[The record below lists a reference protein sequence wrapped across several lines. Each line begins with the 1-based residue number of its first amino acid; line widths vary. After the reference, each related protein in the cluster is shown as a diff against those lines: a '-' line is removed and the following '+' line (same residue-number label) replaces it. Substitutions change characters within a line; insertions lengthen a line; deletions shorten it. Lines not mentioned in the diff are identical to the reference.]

1 MHCLPSSPAFRH
13 TLPSAM
19 HCLPP
24 YTAFPPNLPSPLPR
38 PPPYTALP
46 TGPPHLSSSPTEPV
60 SLRCIPPDSA
70 FLPRGAFPPLFAPP
84 SRPPFAWANSF
95 FHTVPSLPLL
105 SVPIIQAALKPPASS
120 LPRTVSSFPPHSLRP
135 TTWSLPPFG
144 RTGGQACP
152 PPPSPSLHSVGQ
164 GVRRQNSRLPIRRL
178 PIVRAAASLTRSQT
192 RRRGGIAVD
201 GPPYRTQPP
210 CSALD
215 WPFV

>member
-1 MHCLPSSPAFRH
+1 
-13 TLPSAM
+13 M

-95 FHTVPSLPLL
+95 FHTVSSLPLL

-152 PPPSPSLHSVGQ
+152 PPQSLPPFGRTGGQASKQSPAYQASSYRARRCLSHTLADKAQGWYRSRRASVSHSTSLQ
-164 GVRRQNSRLPIRRL
+164 RTRLAFRL
-178 PIVRAAASLTRSQT
+178 AQ
-192 RRRGGIAVD
+192 
-201 GPPYRTQPP
+201 
-210 CSALD
+210 
-215 WPFV
+215 